1 MPEYYS
7 GEILDN
13 HREAIETATETIETD
28 LFIGGEFQ
36 EPEDGEYFETRDPAV
51 NEPIAEIARGQ
62 AADVDNAVSA
72 AKEAASEWADTVP
85 PERQDVLGELAE
97 RVRDNLDE
105 FALLESLDSGKPL
118 DVAEGEIKRGI
129 KYLEYYAGLSRSIE
143 GKQLPYDSDALIYT
157 RREPYGVV
165 GQIIPWNFPF
175 VMVAY
180 KVGPAL
186 ATGNTTVLKPAEQTS
201 LTALRFAKEAQEVVP
216 DGVINVVTGYGSEV
230 GEPLTSHNEVRK
242 IAFTGSTKVGQSIM
256 RNAANRAAPVTLELG
271 GKSPFIVFPDADI
284 DVAVESVAGVMYYN
298 TGQSCDA
305 PSRVFVHEDVE
316 EEFMNAFRERTAE
329 EVVGDPLRE
338 GTTMGPLASE
348 AQFDKVTNYFDVAEE
363 EGVTIDAGGD
373 TPQGSDYEH
382 GWFVNPTVF
391 SDATN
396 DMRVAQEEIFGP
408 CETIITWSDYDEMI
422 EQANDTEYGLA
433 AGMATD
439 NASLAHE
446 TAEKLEAGNIWVNKY
461 ATLPPG
467 VPFGGYKQSGLGREH
482 SRESLLAYTRCKTV
496 DIATDRSPM

>member
-7 GEILDN
+7 GEIREN
-13 HREAIETATETIETD
+13 HQKAIKDATSSINTD
-28 LFIGGEFQ
+28 VFIDGQFQ
-36 EPEDGEYFETRDPAV
+36 PPVDGEYYETVDPAV
-51 NEPIAEIARGQ
+51 AEPIAEVARGRAGDVDAAVQ
-62 AADVDNAVSA
+62 AAQDA
-72 AKEAASEWADTVP
+72 AEDWSETVP
-85 PERQDVLGELAE
+85 PERQTVLRELADG
-97 RVRDNLDE
+97 VRENLDE

-129 KYLEYYAGLSRSIE
+129 KYLEYYAGLTRSIE
-143 GKQLPYDSDALIYT
+143 GKQLPYDADSHIYT

-186 ATGNTTVLKPAEQTS
+186 ATGNATVLKPASETP
-201 LTALRFAKEAQEVVP
+201 LTALRFAQVAREVAP
-216 DGVINVVTGYGSEV
+216 DGVINVVPGFGSES
-230 GEPLTSHNEVRK
+230 GDALTSHSEVRK
-242 IAFTGSTKVGQSIM
+242 IAFTGSTEVGREIM
-256 RNAANRAAPVTLELG
+256 RNAADRAAPVTLELG

-284 DVAVESVAGVMYYN
+284 DTAVEAVAGVIYYN

-305 PSRVFVHEDVE
+305 PTRVFVHEDVE
-316 EEFMNAFRERTAE
+316 TEFMKAFRERTAE
-329 EVVGDPLRE
+329 EVVGDPLQE
-338 GTTMGPLASE
+338 DTTMGPLVSAS
-348 AQFDKVTNYFDVAEE
+348 QFDTVMNYNDIAET
-363 EGVTIDAGGD
+363 EGVTIDVGGD
-373 TPQGSDYEH
+373 IPDNTECEH

-391 SDATN
+391 TDADN

-422 EQANDTEYGLA
+422 RQANDTEYGLA
-433 AGMATD
+433 AGMATE
-439 NASLAHE
+439 NLSLAHE
-446 TAEKLEAGNIWVNKY
+446 TAEKIEAGNIWVNKY

-482 SRESLLAYTRCKTV
+482 SREALLTYTQCKTV
-496 DIATDRSPM
+496 DIATDQSPM